1 MFNIDLDT
9 LISRNNALQL
19 TGYTHKKKKN
29 RENMMIKSRDMITN
43 LSDDAK
49 IPFLDSKL
57 KREVYCIL
65 YFDEGI
71 DMNDLLTKLKNNTK
85 DEVLDVILFFKKNN
99 ILIISN
105 EKPILTSTGKAII
118 NLIVGMHQFYG

>member
-1 MFNIDLDT
+1 MFNIDLDI
-9 LISRNNALQL
+9 LISRNKAIWLI
-19 TGYTHKKKKN
+19 GYNKKH

-57 KREVYCIL
+57 KREIYCIL

-71 DMNDLLTKLKNNTK
+71 DMNDLFTKLKNNTK
-85 DEVLDVILFFKKNN
+85 DEVLDGILFFKKNN

-118 NLIVGMHQFYG
+118 NSIMGMHQIYG

>member
-1 MFNIDLDT
+1 
-9 LISRNNALQL
+9 
-19 TGYTHKKKKN
+19 
-29 RENMMIKSRDMITN
+29 MIKSRDMITN

-118 NLIVGMHQFYG
+118 NSIVGMHQFYG